1 MGAGVTGRPVQ
12 ADDPRAIPTTG
23 MRGGLGRTLLTAFL
37 ILTILPLTL
46 IGAYAI
52 RQNRRN
58 LEGEVGNRLL
68 AVAALKGEL
77 FLHWLEDLQVCMSS
91 SLLTLDGGQADA
103 DYTVGWERLHKQI
116 PGLSGA
122 VLLDQDGNAIWSVRS
137 TPGSQCA
144 DVAAQIPPLR
154 THSST
159 QSTIPKFHIHT
170 AEGIATV
177 AIAGAREMGVFCFDQ
192 WLIEE
197 MLSAEVGIGETGRI
211 SLVEASKVW
220 SDEEPGVFAISGA
233 GSVADGG
240 DRSWLE
246 RFSQPGYNFYQN
258 QAGDLVVGAYYPLP
272 DYGVGVLVE
281 QDRDE
286 IDASTERITA
296 TLIAAILAVALGTT
310 AIAAVVIRQITR
322 PVIDLTESAV
332 AMAEGNL
339 DQSLAVRSRDEIGI
353 LTYVFNEMAADL
365 KSLYSDLE
373 AKVVE
378 RTQKLQRANYQIQR
392 RALQLQASQ
401 DVSQVITSIRDPD
414 HLLTRVADLILNH
427 FVYTSVAVYLI
438 APGGGEAR
446 LQAFSPRP
454 QAIDGDDK
462 THCPWPDYYHTG
474 DGSVVGRAVRQGETQ
489 MHAERSGDESWSRM
503 VNRVAVPLKMAD
515 RIVGVI
521 AVTSMT
527 HDVIQEDELEVLE
540 ILGNQVTIALEN
552 ARAYE
557 RERLAMQQLE
567 ATEAFKSRFLANMS
581 RELREPLNTIIGFSR
596 LLIKELDGPIN
607 DRQREDLEQIHNDS
621 QNLLV
626 RINDIL
632 SISQLQAGLMELR
645 PQPVDLNEMVLGI
658 MPTAGA
664 LVGGRDIELV
674 QEIPED
680 LPLLYGDPSRLRQV
694 LVHLF
699 NNAAKFTREGQIA
712 VRAWVNDGEVFVSV
726 SDTGVGIPVE
736 DRERIFKH
744 FEKGLGNGYRSGGGV
759 GLGLALSKEFVEL
772 HGGQIW
778 VDSEVGKGSVFTFSV
793 PIYEA

>member
-1 MGAGVTGRPVQ
+1 
-12 ADDPRAIPTTG
+12 

-58 LEGEVGNRLL
+58 LEVEVGTRLL
-68 AVAALKGEL
+68 AVAVLKGEL
-77 FLHWLEDLQVCMSS
+77 FLRWLEELEVFLTS
-91 SLLTLDGGQADA
+91 SLLLDGGQGNTNYALW
-103 DYTVGWERLHKQI
+103 WETLHHQM
-116 PGLSGA
+116 PDLSSA
-122 VLLDQDGNAIWSVRS
+122 VLLDKDGDVIWAVQSVPGTRCQDIARELSPSPAR
-137 TPGSQCA
+137 A
-144 DVAAQIPPLR
+144 DSISSRPNFDIHAAA
-154 THSST
+154 S
-159 QSTIPKFHIHT
+159 
-170 AEGIATV
+170 IATV
-177 AIAGAREMGVFCFDQ
+177 TIVAPQETAVLCFSQ
-192 WLIEE
+192 HVIEQ
-197 MLSAEVGIGETGRI
+197 MLSADVGVGETGRI
-211 SLVEASKVW
+211 SLVQAAKISRGEDAGSY
-220 SDEEPGVFAISGA
+220 AISDTGA
-233 GSVADGG
+233 VTDDEGVRWL
-240 DRSWLE
+240 DRLSK
-246 RFSQPGYNFYQN
+246 PGYELYQN
-258 QAGDLVVGAYYPLP
+258 QAGDVVVGAYYPLP
-272 DYGVGVLVE
+272 GYDVGVLVE
-281 QDRDE
+281 QDRAE
-286 IDASTERITA
+286 VDASTERITA

-332 AMAEGNL
+332 AMAEGDL

-414 HLLTRVADLILNH
+414 HLLSRVTDLILNH
-427 FVYTSVAVYLI
+427 FVYTSVAVYLV

-446 LQAFSPRP
+446 LQAYSPRP
-454 QAIDGDDK
+454 QAIDGDDGAR
-462 THCPWPDYYHTG
+462 CPWPNCYRAG
-474 DGSVVGRAVRQGETQ
+474 DGSVVGRAVRQGEAQ
-489 MHAERSGDESWSRM
+489 VHAERTEDGSEWARM
-503 VNRVAVPLKMAD
+503 VNHVAVPLTMAHK
-515 RIVGVI
+515 IVGVI
-521 AVTSMT
+521 AVRSMT
-527 HDVIQEDELEVLE
+527 HEVVQEDELEVLE
-540 ILGNQVTIALEN
+540 ILANQITIALEN

-557 RERLAMQQLE
+557 RERLAMEQLE
-567 ATEAFKSRFLANMS
+567 AAEAFKSRFLANMS

-621 QNLLV
+621 QNLLF

-632 SISQLQAGLMELR
+632 SISQIQAGLMELR
-645 PQPVDLNEMVLGI
+645 LQPVDLHEMVVGI

-664 LVGGRDIELV
+664 LVRGRDIDLV

-680 LPLLYGDPSRLRQV
+680 LPMLYGDPSRLRQV

-699 NNAAKFTREGQIA
+699 NNAAKFTREGAIA
-712 VRAWVNDGEVFVSV
+712 IRAWVSDGEVFVSV
-726 SDTGVGIPVE
+726 SDTGIGIPVE

-744 FEKGLGNGYRSGGGV
+744 FEKGKGSGRRNVQGV

-772 HGGQIW
+772 HGGQMW
-778 VDSEVGKGSVFTFSV
+778 VDSEVGEGSVFTFSV
-793 PIYEA
+793 PIYVVEG